1 MDTKKLRQKILD
13 LAIRGKLVPQDPND
27 EPASVLLERIKAEKE
42 RLIKEGKIKRSKKSA
57 SDTSHYEN
65 VPFEIPKSW
74 VWTTIEE
81 VTSSLQYGTSEKSK
95 PSGDIAV
102 LRMGNIT
109 RKGTI
114 DYSDLVYTS
123 NKADIEKLRLKA
135 GDILF
140 NRTNSS
146 VWVGKTAIYRGEV
159 PSIYAGYII
168 RMTPFF
174 LDCEYVNMVM
184 NSQYERDW
192 CNFVKTDG
200 VNQSNI
206 NSQKLGQFYIPI
218 PPIEEQKRIVET
230 GNYWLQL
237 VESIESNKKDIINT
251 ITKAKQE
258 VLRMAI
264 CGELV
269 SQDPTDEPASILLK
283 RINPNIQ
290 IPCDNPHYPFDIPQS
305 WCWIKLGA
313 LCSFLSRGKSP
324 KYSEERKYP
333 VFAQKCNL
341 YNGDISLEQARFL
354 DPSTLS
360 KWDDIYKLR
369 EGDVLMNSTGTG
381 TVGRTRVF
389 HSDCLGTY
397 PFAVPDSH
405 VSVIRTFDSIE
416 SKYIHA
422 YLSSKETQRFLEDNL
437 AGSTNQKELYIGVLD
452 NLLIPLPPQNE
463 QKRIVEEIDRYFN
476 TLDKIKESLTA

>member
-57 SDTSHYEN
+57 SDTSHYKN

-81 VTSSLQYGTSEKSK
+81 VTPSLQYGTSEKSK
-95 PSGDIAV
+95 SSGDIAV

-146 VWVGKTAIYRGEV
+146 EWVGKTAIYRGEV

-168 RMTPFF
+168 RMTPIF

-230 GNYWLQL
+230 GNYWLHL

-258 VLRMAI
+258 VLRKAI

-269 SQDPTDEPASILLK
+269 SQDPTDEPAIELLK
-283 RINPNIQ
+283 RINSNIE
-290 IPCDNPHYPFDIPQS
+290 IPCDNPHYQKLPQGWS
-305 WCWIKLGA
+305 MCRLEDVVDYEQPQAYIVDSTDYSDNYDMPVLTA
-313 LCSFLSRGKSP
+313 GKSFVIGYTNENHGICDNLP
-324 KYSEERKYP
+324 VIIFDDFTTDSKFVNFPFKVKSSAIKILRPRKGINIKFVAYYMSITRLVGKTHKRYWISEYSKLFIPIPPYNEQTRI
-333 VFAQKCNL
+333 VNALQK
-341 YNGDISLEQARFL
+341 
-354 DPSTLS
+354 TLGTL
-360 KWDDIYKLR
+360 DDIAAML
-369 EGDVLMNSTGTG
+369 
-381 TVGRTRVF
+381 
-389 HSDCLGTY
+389 
-397 PFAVPDSH
+397 
-405 VSVIRTFDSIE
+405 
-416 SKYIHA
+416 
-422 YLSSKETQRFLEDNL
+422 
-437 AGSTNQKELYIGVLD
+437 
-452 NLLIPLPPQNE
+452 
-463 QKRIVEEIDRYFN
+463 
-476 TLDKIKESLTA
+476 